1 MNIKNGIVCFLM
13 MAFVASCNNNSP
25 KTEQKENIV
34 VNEPKKEE
42 KSLKDLKFEG
52 KTDIVCGMPVS
63 AGISD
68 TTSYQGKL
76 YGFCSKECME
86 AFVKEPNAY
95 LTVKK

>member
-1 MNIKNGIVCFLM
+1 MTIKKGFLYILL

-25 KTEQKENIV
+25 KTELKENIV

-42 KSLKDLKFEG
+42 KSLKELKFDD
-52 KTDIVCGMPVS
+52 KFDHVCGMPLS

-68 TTSYQGKL
+68 TTSYQNKL
-76 YGFCSKECME
+76 YGFCSIECRE
-86 AFVKEPNAY
+86 AFVKEPNLY